1 MTIEEFIQQLESLVN
16 SKSPLPGEAPLFIPE
31 DIKQD
36 LYSQPSIKAAADQAV
51 VALTGT
57 NSPISAGD
65 IYRIAGMTG
74 EPQLGDPRYDANI
87 VLELPNFLGVPRNY
101 EVDGVSIYTTDDQGE
116 FLFYQS
122 GSEYNLMLGQTP
134 EVVAAVQAELV
145 NSGLLKLGEFVP
157 GKWGGLFINEE
168 QKDVEAFKLILEHS
182 NQTMNPDF
190 TVGLRFFVDNQEA
203 IDAFQPEPAY
213 LPPDYAT
220 VSQSV
225 TNLFEQQL
233 RRKPKAYELEL
244 LANQL
249 LADTKKAFEAQQPA
263 QLDIGDISA
272 EELLTGNLGNHIV
285 EPPVQEET
293 SIDPTSRM
301 LQKFDDITSKE
312 QERLGANRDI
322 QATNRIILNSITGAP
337 R

>member
-16 SKSPLPGEAPLFIPE
+16 SKSPLPGQAPLFIPNE
-31 DIKQD
+31 VKQS
-36 LYSQPSIKAAADQAV
+36 LYSQPSVKAAAEQAV

-65 IYRIAGMTG
+65 IYRIAGLTA
-74 EPQLGDPRYDANI
+74 EPQITDSSYQFTNN
-87 VLELPNFLGVPRNY
+87 ELPNFLGVPRNY
-101 EVDGVSIYTTDDQGE
+101 SVDGVSIYTTDEQGN

-145 NSGLLKLGEFVP
+145 NANLLKLGEFVP
-157 GKWGGLFINEE
+157 GKWGGLFIGDE
-168 QKDVEAFKLILEHS
+168 QKDVEAFKKVLEHS

-249 LADTKKAFEAQQPA
+249 LADTKRAFEAQQPA

-272 EELLTGNLGNHIV
+272 EELLTGDLGNHIV
-285 EPPVQEET
+285 EAPVQEET

-301 LQKFDDITSKE
+301 LQKFDEITAKE

-322 QATNRIILNSITGAP
+322 QATNSIILNSITGAP

>member
-1 MTIEEFIQQLESLVN
+1 MTVEEFIQQLQSLVN
-16 SKSPLPGEAPLFIPE
+16 SKSPLPGQAPLFIPAE
-31 DIKQD
+31 VLQA
-36 LYSQPSIKAAADQAV
+36 LYAQPSVKAAADQAV

-57 NSPISAGD
+57 NSPISRGD
-65 IYRIAGMTG
+65 IYRIAGLTA
-74 EPQLGDPRYDANI
+74 EPQITDPSYQYI
-87 VLELPNFLGVPRNY
+87 TTELPNFLGVPRNY
-101 EVDGVSIYTTDDQGE
+101 EVDGVSIYTTDDQGK

-122 GSEYNLMLGQTP
+122 GSEYNLMLGQSP
-134 EVVAAVQAELV
+134 EVIAAVQAELV
-145 NSGLLKLGEFVP
+145 NANLLKIGEFVP
-157 GKWGGLFINEE
+157 GRWGGLFINDE
-168 QKDVEAFKLILEHS
+168 QKDVQAFKKILEHS
-182 NQTMNPDF
+182 NQTGNPDF

-203 IDAFQPEPAY
+203 IDAFQPTPAY

-225 TNLFEQQL
+225 SNLFENQL
-233 RRKPKAYELEL
+233 GRKPKTYELEL

-249 LADTKKAFEAQQPA
+249 LSDTKRAYEAKQPA
-263 QLDIGDISA
+263 QLDIGDITG

-293 SIDPTSRM
+293 AIDPTARL
-301 LQKFDDITSKE
+301 LQKFDEITAKE

>member
-1 MTIEEFIQQLESLVN
+1 MTIEEFIQQLEALVN
-16 SKSPLPGEAPLFIPE
+16 SKSPLPGQAPLFIPN
-31 DIKQD
+31 DVKQT
-36 LYSQPSIKAAADQAV
+36 LYEQPSVKAAADQAV

-65 IYRIAGMTG
+65 IYRVAGMTS
-74 EPQLGDPRYDANI
+74 EPQLTDSQYTAGTF
-87 VLELPNFLGVPRNY
+87 ELPNFLGVPRNY

-122 GSEYNLMLGQTP
+122 GSQYALMANQPP
-134 EVVAAVQAELV
+134 EIVAAIQAELV
-145 NSGLLKLGEFVP
+145 NANLLKLGEFVP
-157 GKWGGLFINEE
+157 GSWGGLFTGDE
-168 QKDVEAFKLILEHS
+168 QKDVEAFKKVLEHS
-182 NQTMNPDF
+182 NQTGNPDF
-190 TVGLRFFVDNQEA
+190 TMSLRYFVDNQEA

-225 TNLFEQQL
+225 TNLFQQQL

-301 LQKFDDITSKE
+301 LQKFDEITAKE

-322 QATNRIILNSITGAP
+322 QATNSIILNSITGAP

>member
-1 MTIEEFIQQLESLVN
+1 MTIEEFIQQLEALVN
-16 SKSPLPGEAPLFIPE
+16 SKSPLPGQAPLFIPNE
-31 DIKQD
+31 VKQI
-36 LYSQPSIKAAADQAV
+36 LYEQPSVKAAADQAV

-65 IYRIAGMTG
+65 IYRVAGMTS
-74 EPQLGDPRYDANI
+74 EPQLTDSQYTAGTF
-87 VLELPNFLGVPRNY
+87 ELPNFLGVPRNY

-122 GSEYNLMLGQTP
+122 GAQYALMANQPP
-134 EVVAAVQAELV
+134 EIVAAIQAELV
-145 NSGLLKLGEFVP
+145 NANLLKLGEFVP
-157 GKWGGLFINEE
+157 GSWGGLFIGDE
-168 QKDVEAFKLILEHS
+168 QKDVEAFKKVLEHS
-182 NQTMNPDF
+182 NQTANPDF
-190 TVGLRFFVDNQEA
+190 TMSLRFFVDNQEA
-203 IDAFQPEPAY
+203 IDAFQPQPAY

-220 VSQSV
+220 ASQSV
-225 TNLFEQQL
+225 TNLFENQL
-233 RRKPKAYELEL
+233 GRKPKTYELEL

-249 LADTKKAFEAQQPA
+249 LADTKKAFDAQQPA

-293 SIDPTSRM
+293 AIDPSARL
-301 LQKFDDITSKE
+301 LQKFDEITAKE

>member
-16 SKSPLPGEAPLFIPE
+16 SKSPLPGQAPLFIPE
-31 DIKQD
+31 EIKQS
-36 LYSQPSIKAAADQAV
+36 LYSQPSVKAAADNAV

-65 IYRIAGMTG
+65 IYRIAGLTN
-74 EPQLGDPRYDANI
+74 EPQIDDTRYDPNVA
-87 VLELPNFLGVPRNY
+87 LELPNFLGVPRNY
-101 EVDGVSIYTTDDQGE
+101 EVDGVSIYTTDDQGK
-116 FLFYQS
+116 FLFYPS
-122 GSEYNLMLGQTP
+122 GSEYNLMSGQTP
-134 EVVAAVQAELV
+134 EVIAAVQAELV
-145 NSGLLKLGEFVP
+145 NTGLLKLGEFVP

-168 QKDVEAFKLILEHS
+168 QKDVLAFKKILEHS
-182 NQTMNPDF
+182 NQTVNPDF
-190 TVGLRFFVDNQEA
+190 TVGLRFFVDSQES
-203 IDAFQPEPAY
+203 IDAFSSEPAY

-233 RRKPKAYELEL
+233 NRKPKAYELEL

-249 LADTKKAFEAQQPA
+249 LADTKKAYQAQQPA
-263 QLDIGDISA
+263 QLDVGDITG
-272 EELLTGNLGNHIV
+272 EELMSGNLGNHIV
-285 EPPVQEET
+285 LPPVQEET
-293 SIDPTSRM
+293 AIDPSSRL
-301 LQKFDDITSKE
+301 LQTFDEITAKE
-312 QERLGANRDI
+312 QERLGTNRDI

>member
-1 MTIEEFIQQLESLVN
+1 MTIEEFIQQLEALVN
-16 SKSPLPGEAPLFIPE
+16 SKSPLPGQAPLFIPN
-31 DIKQD
+31 DVKQT
-36 LYSQPSIKAAADQAV
+36 LYEQPSVKAAADQAV

-65 IYRIAGMTG
+65 IYRVAGMTS
-74 EPQLGDPRYDANI
+74 EPQLTDSQYTAGTF
-87 VLELPNFLGVPRNY
+87 ELPNFLGVPRNY

-122 GSEYNLMLGQTP
+122 GAQYALMANQPP
-134 EVVAAVQAELV
+134 EIVAAIQAELV
-145 NSGLLKLGEFVP
+145 NANLLKLGEFVP
-157 GKWGGLFINEE
+157 GSWGGLFIGDE
-168 QKDVEAFKLILEHS
+168 QKDVEAFKKVLEHS
-182 NQTMNPDF
+182 NQTGNPDF
-190 TVGLRFFVDNQEA
+190 TMSLRFFVDNQEA
-203 IDAFQPEPAY
+203 IDAFQSQPAY

-220 VSQSV
+220 ASQSV
-225 TNLFEQQL
+225 TNLFENQL
-233 RRKPKAYELEL
+233 GRKPKTYELEL

-249 LADTKKAFEAQQPA
+249 LADTKKAFDAKQPA

-293 SIDPTSRM
+293 AIDPTSRL
-301 LQKFDDITSKE
+301 LQKFDEITAKE

>member
-1 MTIEEFIQQLESLVN
+1 MTIEEFIQQLEALVN
-16 SKSPLPGEAPLFIPE
+16 SKSPLPGEAPLFIPNE
-31 DIKQD
+31 VKQI
-36 LYSQPSIKAAADQAV
+36 LYEQPSVKAAADQAV

-65 IYRIAGMTG
+65 IYRVAGMTS
-74 EPQLGDPRYDANI
+74 EPQLTDSQYTAGTF
-87 VLELPNFLGVPRNY
+87 ELPNFLGVPRNY

-122 GSEYNLMLGQTP
+122 GAQYALMANQPP
-134 EVVAAVQAELV
+134 EIVAAIQAELV
-145 NSGLLKLGEFVP
+145 NANLLKLGEFVP
-157 GKWGGLFINEE
+157 GSWGGLFIGDE
-168 QKDVEAFKLILEHS
+168 QKDVEAFKKVLEHS
-182 NQTMNPDF
+182 NQTGNPDF
-190 TVGLRFFVDNQEA
+190 TMSLRFFVDNQEA
-203 IDAFQPEPAY
+203 IDAFQPQPAY

-220 VSQSV
+220 ASQSV
-225 TNLFEQQL
+225 TNLFENQL
-233 RRKPKAYELEL
+233 GRKPKTYELEL

-249 LADTKKAFEAQQPA
+249 LADTKKAFDAQQPA

-293 SIDPTSRM
+293 AIDPTSRM
-301 LQKFDDITSKE
+301 LQKFDEITAKE

>member
-1 MTIEEFIQQLESLVN
+1 MTIEEFIQQLEALVN
-16 SKSPLPGEAPLFIPE
+16 SKSPLPGQAPLFIPNE
-31 DIKQD
+31 VKQI
-36 LYSQPSIKAAADQAV
+36 LYEQPSVKAAADQAV

-65 IYRIAGMTG
+65 IYRVAGMTS
-74 EPQLGDPRYDANI
+74 EPQLTDSQYTAGTF
-87 VLELPNFLGVPRNY
+87 ELPNFLGVPRNY

-122 GSEYNLMLGQTP
+122 GAQYALMANQPP
-134 EVVAAVQAELV
+134 EIVAAIQAELV
-145 NSGLLKLGEFVP
+145 NANLLKLGEFVP
-157 GKWGGLFINEE
+157 GSWGGLFIGDE
-168 QKDVEAFKLILEHS
+168 QKDVEAFKKVLEHS
-182 NQTMNPDF
+182 NQTGNPDF
-190 TVGLRFFVDNQEA
+190 TMSLRFFVDNQEA
-203 IDAFQPEPAY
+203 IDAFQPQPAY

-220 VSQSV
+220 ASQSV
-225 TNLFEQQL
+225 TNLFENQL
-233 RRKPKAYELEL
+233 GRKPKTYELEL

-249 LADTKKAFEAQQPA
+249 LADTKKAFDAKQPA

-285 EPPVQEET
+285 EPLVQEET
-293 SIDPTSRM
+293 AIDPSARL
-301 LQKFDDITSKE
+301 LQKFDEITAKE

>member
-16 SKSPLPGEAPLFIPE
+16 SKSPLPGQAPLFIPE
-31 DIKQD
+31 EIKQD
-36 LYSQPSIKAAADQAV
+36 LYAQPSVKAAAEQAV

-65 IYRIAGMTG
+65 IYRIAGLTG
-74 EPQLGDPRYDANI
+74 EPQIGDPRYVQDVA
-87 VLELPNFLGVPRNY
+87 LELPNFLGVPRNY
-101 EVDGVSIYTTDDQGE
+101 EVDGVSIYTTDDQGK

-145 NSGLLKLGEFVP
+145 NTGLLKLGEFVP

-168 QKDVEAFKLILEHS
+168 QKDVEAFKKVLEHS

-190 TVGLRFFVDNQEA
+190 TVGLRFFVDSQES
-203 IDAFQPEPAY
+203 IDAFTSKPAY

-220 VSQSV
+220 VSKSV
-225 TNLFEQQL
+225 SNLFEQQL
-233 RRKPKAYELEL
+233 NRKPKTYELEL

-249 LADTKKAFEAQQPA
+249 LADTKKVYESQQTA
-263 QLDIGDISA
+263 QLDIGDITG

-293 SIDPTSRM
+293 AIDPSSRL
-301 LQKFDDITSKE
+301 LQTFDDITAKE
-312 QERLGANRDI
+312 QERLGTNRDI
-322 QATNRIILNSITGAP
+322 QATNRIIINSITGAP
-337 R
+337 K

>member
-1 MTIEEFIQQLESLVN
+1 MTIEEFIQQLEALVN
-16 SKSPLPGEAPLFIPE
+16 SKSPLPGQAPLFIPNE
-31 DIKQD
+31 VKQI
-36 LYSQPSIKAAADQAV
+36 LYEQPSVKAAADQAV

-65 IYRIAGMTG
+65 IYRVAGMTS
-74 EPQLGDPRYDANI
+74 EPQLTDSQYTAGTF
-87 VLELPNFLGVPRNY
+87 ELPNFLGVPRNY

-122 GSEYNLMLGQTP
+122 GAQYALMANQPP
-134 EVVAAVQAELV
+134 EIVAAIQAELV
-145 NSGLLKLGEFVP
+145 NANLLKLGEFVP
-157 GKWGGLFINEE
+157 GSWGGLFIGDE
-168 QKDVEAFKLILEHS
+168 QKDVEAFKKVLEHS
-182 NQTMNPDF
+182 NQTANPDF
-190 TVGLRFFVDNQEA
+190 TMSLRFFVDNQEA
-203 IDAFQPEPAY
+203 IDAFQPQPAY

-220 VSQSV
+220 ASQSV
-225 TNLFEQQL
+225 TNLFENQL
-233 RRKPKAYELEL
+233 GRKPKTYELEL

-249 LADTKKAFEAQQPA
+249 LADTKKAFDAQQPA

-293 SIDPTSRM
+293 AIDPSARL
-301 LQKFDDITSKE
+301 LQKFDEITAKE
-312 QERLGANRDI
+312 QERLGENRDI

>member
-16 SKSPLPGEAPLFIPE
+16 SKSPLPGQAPLFIPNE
-31 DIKQD
+31 VKQS
-36 LYSQPSIKAAADQAV
+36 LYSQPSVKAAAEQAV

-65 IYRIAGMTG
+65 IYRIAGLTA
-74 EPQLGDPRYDANI
+74 EPQISDPSYQFTNN
-87 VLELPNFLGVPRNY
+87 ELPNFLGVPRNY
-101 EVDGVSIYTTDDQGE
+101 SVDGVSIYTTDEQGN

-145 NSGLLKLGEFVP
+145 NANLLKLGEFVP
-157 GKWGGLFINEE
+157 GKWGGLFIGDE
-168 QKDVEAFKLILEHS
+168 QKDVEAFKKVLEHS

-272 EELLTGNLGNHIV
+272 EELLTGDLGNHIV

-293 SIDPTSRM
+293 AIDPTSRM
-301 LQKFDDITSKE
+301 LQKFDEITAKE

>member
-1 MTIEEFIQQLESLVN
+1 MTIEEFIQQLEALVN
-16 SKSPLPGEAPLFIPE
+16 SKSPLPGQAPLFIPNE
-31 DIKQD
+31 VKQI
-36 LYSQPSIKAAADQAV
+36 LYEQPSVKAAADQAV

-65 IYRIAGMTG
+65 IYRVAGMTS
-74 EPQLGDPRYDANI
+74 EPQLTDSQYTAGTF
-87 VLELPNFLGVPRNY
+87 ELPNFLGVPRNY

-122 GSEYNLMLGQTP
+122 GAQYALMANQPP
-134 EVVAAVQAELV
+134 EIVAAIQAELV
-145 NSGLLKLGEFVP
+145 NANLLKLGEFVP
-157 GKWGGLFINEE
+157 GSWGGLFIGDE
-168 QKDVEAFKLILEHS
+168 QKDVEAFKKVLEHS
-182 NQTMNPDF
+182 NQTGNPDF
-190 TVGLRFFVDNQEA
+190 TMSLRFFVDNQEA
-203 IDAFQPEPAY
+203 IDAFQPQPAY

-220 VSQSV
+220 ASQSV
-225 TNLFEQQL
+225 TNLFENQL
-233 RRKPKAYELEL
+233 GRKPKTYELEL

-249 LADTKKAFEAQQPA
+249 LADTKKAFDAKQPA

-293 SIDPTSRM
+293 AIDPTSRM
-301 LQKFDDITSKE
+301 LQKFDEITAKE

>member
-1 MTIEEFIQQLESLVN
+1 MTIEEFIQQLEALVN
-16 SKSPLPGEAPLFIPE
+16 SKSPLPGQAPLFIPE

-36 LYSQPSIKAAADQAV
+36 LYSQPSVKAAANQAV

-57 NSPISAGD
+57 DSPISAGD

-74 EPQLGDPRYDANI
+74 EPQIGDPRYVQD
-87 VLELPNFLGVPRNY
+87 VTLELPNFLGVPRNY

-145 NSGLLKLGEFVP
+145 NSGLLKIGEFVP
-157 GKWGGLFINEE
+157 GKWGGLFINDE
-168 QKDVEAFKLILEHS
+168 QKDVEAFKKVLEHS
-182 NQTMNPDF
+182 NQTGNPDF
-190 TVGLRFFVDNQEA
+190 TVSLRFFVDSQEA
-203 IDAFQPEPAY
+203 IDAFTSEPAY

-233 RRKPKAYELEL
+233 KRKPKAYELEL

-249 LADTKKAFEAQQPA
+249 LADKKKAFDAKQPA

-285 EPPVQEET
+285 EPLVQEET
-293 SIDPTSRM
+293 AIDPSARL
-301 LQKFDDITSKE
+301 LQKFDEISAKE

>member
-1 MTIEEFIQQLESLVN
+1 MTIEEFIQQLEALVN
-16 SKSPLPGEAPLFIPE
+16 SKSPLPGQAPLFIPN
-31 DIKQD
+31 DVKQT
-36 LYSQPSIKAAADQAV
+36 LYEQPSVKAAADQAV

-65 IYRIAGMTG
+65 IYRVAGMTS
-74 EPQLGDPRYDANI
+74 EPQLTDSQYTAGTF
-87 VLELPNFLGVPRNY
+87 ELPNFLGVPRNY

-122 GSEYNLMLGQTP
+122 GSQYALMANQPP
-134 EVVAAVQAELV
+134 EIVAAIQAELV
-145 NSGLLKLGEFVP
+145 NANLLKLGEFVP
-157 GKWGGLFINEE
+157 GSWGGLFTGDE
-168 QKDVEAFKLILEHS
+168 QKDVEAFKKVLEHS
-182 NQTMNPDF
+182 NQTGNPDF
-190 TVGLRFFVDNQEA
+190 TMSLRYFVDNQEA

-225 TNLFEQQL
+225 TNLFQQQL

-272 EELLTGNLGNHIV
+272 EELLTGDLGNHIV

-301 LQKFDDITSKE
+301 LQKFDEITAKE

>member
-1 MTIEEFIQQLESLVN
+1 MTIEEFIQQLEALVN
-16 SKSPLPGEAPLFIPE
+16 SKSPLPGQAPLFIPNE
-31 DIKQD
+31 VKQI
-36 LYSQPSIKAAADQAV
+36 LYEQPSVKAAADQAV

-65 IYRIAGMTG
+65 IYRVAGMTS
-74 EPQLGDPRYDANI
+74 EPTLTDPQYTAGTF
-87 VLELPNFLGVPRNY
+87 ELPNFLGVPRNY

-122 GSEYNLMLGQTP
+122 GAQYALMANQPP
-134 EVVAAVQAELV
+134 EIVAAIQAELV
-145 NSGLLKLGEFVP
+145 NANLLKLGEFVP
-157 GKWGGLFINEE
+157 GSWGGLFIGDE
-168 QKDVEAFKLILEHS
+168 QKDVEAFKKVLEHS
-182 NQTMNPDF
+182 NQTGNPDF
-190 TVGLRFFVDNQEA
+190 TMSLRFFVDNQEA
-203 IDAFQPEPAY
+203 IDAFQPQPAY

-220 VSQSV
+220 ASQSV
-225 TNLFEQQL
+225 TNLFENQL
-233 RRKPKAYELEL
+233 GRKPKTYELEL

-249 LADTKKAFEAQQPA
+249 LSDTKKAFDAQQPA

-293 SIDPTSRM
+293 AIDPSARL
-301 LQKFDDITSKE
+301 LQKFDEITAKE

>member
-1 MTIEEFIQQLESLVN
+1 MTIEEFIQQLEALVN
-16 SKSPLPGEAPLFIPE
+16 SKSPLPGQAPLFIPNE
-31 DIKQD
+31 VKQI
-36 LYSQPSIKAAADQAV
+36 LYEQPSVKAAADQAV

-65 IYRIAGMTG
+65 IYRVAGMTS
-74 EPQLGDPRYDANI
+74 EPQLTDSQYTAGTF
-87 VLELPNFLGVPRNY
+87 ELPNFLGVPRNY

-122 GSEYNLMLGQTP
+122 GAQYALMANQPP
-134 EVVAAVQAELV
+134 EIVAAIQAELV
-145 NSGLLKLGEFVP
+145 NANLLKLGEFVP
-157 GKWGGLFINEE
+157 GSWGGLFIGDE
-168 QKDVEAFKLILEHS
+168 QKDVEAFKKVLEHS
-182 NQTMNPDF
+182 NQTGNPDF
-190 TVGLRFFVDNQEA
+190 TMSLRFFVDNQEA
-203 IDAFQPEPAY
+203 IDAFQPQPAY

-220 VSQSV
+220 ASQSV
-225 TNLFEQQL
+225 TNLFENQL
-233 RRKPKAYELEL
+233 GRKPKTYELEL

-249 LADTKKAFEAQQPA
+249 LADTKKAFDAKQPA

-293 SIDPTSRM
+293 AIDPTSRI
-301 LQKFDDITSKE
+301 LQKFDEITAKE

>member
-1 MTIEEFIQQLESLVN
+1 MTIEEFIQQLEALVN
-16 SKSPLPGEAPLFIPE
+16 SKSPLRGQAPLFIPNE
-31 DIKQD
+31 IKQI
-36 LYSQPSIKAAADQAV
+36 LYEQPSVKAAADQAV

-65 IYRIAGMTG
+65 IYRVAGMTS
-74 EPQLGDPRYDANI
+74 EPQLTDSQYTAGTF
-87 VLELPNFLGVPRNY
+87 ELPNFLGVPRNY

-122 GSEYNLMLGQTP
+122 GAQYALMANQPP
-134 EVVAAVQAELV
+134 EIVAAIQAELV
-145 NSGLLKLGEFVP
+145 NANLLKLGEFVP
-157 GKWGGLFINEE
+157 GSWGGLFIGDE
-168 QKDVEAFKLILEHS
+168 QKDVEAFKKVLEHS
-182 NQTMNPDF
+182 NQTGNPDF
-190 TVGLRFFVDNQEA
+190 TMSLRFFVDNQEA
-203 IDAFQPEPAY
+203 IDAFQPQPAY

-220 VSQSV
+220 ASQSV
-225 TNLFEQQL
+225 TNLFENQL
-233 RRKPKAYELEL
+233 GRKPKTYELEL

-249 LADTKKAFEAQQPA
+249 LADTKKAFDAKQPA

-293 SIDPTSRM
+293 AIDPSARL
-301 LQKFDDITSKE
+301 LQKFDEITAKE

-322 QATNRIILNSITGAP
+322 QTTNRIILNSITGAP

>member
-1 MTIEEFIQQLESLVN
+1 MTVEEFIQQLESLVN
-16 SKSPLPGEAPLFIPE
+16 SKSPLPGQAPLFIPNE
-31 DIKQD
+31 VKQA
-36 LYSQPSIKAAADQAV
+36 LYEQPSVKAAAEQAV

-65 IYRIAGMTG
+65 IYRIAGLTG
-74 EPQLGDPRYDANI
+74 EPQITDSKYDPTLN
-87 VLELPNFLGVPRNY
+87 ELPNFLGVPRNY
-101 EVDGVSIYTTDDQGE
+101 SVDGVSIYTTDDQGN

-134 EVVAAVQAELV
+134 EVIAAVQAELV
-145 NSGLLKLGEFVP
+145 NANLLKIGEFVP
-157 GKWGGLFINEE
+157 GKWGGLFIGDE
-168 QKDVEAFKLILEHS
+168 QKDVQAFKKVLEHS
-182 NQTMNPDF
+182 NQTGNPDF
-190 TVGLRFFVDNQEA
+190 TVGLRFFVDSQEA
-203 IDAFQPEPAY
+203 IDAFQAEPAY

-233 RRKPKAYELEL
+233 KRKPKAYELEL

-249 LADTKKAFEAQQPA
+249 LADTKRAYEAQQPA
-263 QLDIGDISA
+263 ELDIGDITG

-293 SIDPTSRM
+293 AIDPTARL
-301 LQKFDDITSKE
+301 LQKFDEITAKE